1 VQPWDYLPGEV
12 MQSGRQ
18 KTGVLEDSRFFLPA
32 ALHHVGMSNSNK
44 RQKSGRQRKPVAAFL
59 SLPPGPVPA
68 KPRFTGFFQ
77 LARRLLC
84 PSYENPVTRRF
95 PDMSISFD
103 KALGIHEQALNFRAQ
118 RAEVLANNIANA
130 DTPNYKARDL
140 DFSKV
145 LAEQS
150 EKTKGGGF
158 ALNMTNSRHIEAQG
172 LGSGDE
178 SLLYRTPMQPSID
191 QNTVDAQLEQ
201 SNYAQNSVNFQ
212 ASFTL
217 LNSKFKGLI
226 SALRGE

>member
-1 VQPWDYLPGEV
+1 MDACHFCVSTSEACAHGQ
-12 MQSGRQ
+12 
-18 KTGVLEDSRFFLPA
+18 A
-32 ALHHVGMSNSNK
+32 AEK
-44 RQKSGRQRKPVAAFL
+44 RQTAETRCRFSGIAT
-59 SLPPGPVPA
+59 LPRPA
-68 KPRFTGFFQ
+68 KPRFTGFFE

-84 PSYENPVTRRF
+84 PCYEKSGHPKVS
-95 PDMSISFD
+95 DMSISFD
-103 KALGIHEQALNFRAQ
+103 KALGIHEQALGFRAQ

-145 LAEQS
+145 LAEQN
-150 EKTKGGGF
+150 EKTKSGTF
-158 ALNMTNSRHIEAQG
+158 ALNMTNSRHIEAEG
-172 LGSGDE
+172 LGNGDE

-201 SNYAQNSVNFQ
+201 SNYAENAVGFQ

-217 LNSKFKGLI
+217 LNSKFKGLV

>member
-1 VQPWDYLPGEV
+1 MKARSHREGGLS
-12 MQSGRQ
+12 QSGR
-18 KTGVLEDSRFFLPA
+18 KAAGGGNPLPLFWHCRRGSARKAPETGGLMSWHGA
-32 ALHHVGMSNSNK
+32 CYLHRTKN
-44 RQKSGRQRKPVAAFL
+44 Q
-59 SLPPGPVPA
+59 
-68 KPRFTGFFQ
+68 
-77 LARRLLC
+77 
-84 PSYENPVTRRF
+84 VTRRF

-103 KALGIHEQALNFRAQ
+103 KALGIHEQALGFRAQ

-150 EKTKGGGF
+150 EKAKNGTF
-158 ALNMTNSRHIEAQG
+158 ALNRTNSRHIEAEG
-172 LGSGDE
+172 LGNGDE
-178 SLLYRTPMQPSID
+178 SLMYRTPMQPSID

-201 SNYAQNSVNFQ
+201 SNYAENSVNFQ

-217 LNSKFKGLI
+217 LNSKFKGLV